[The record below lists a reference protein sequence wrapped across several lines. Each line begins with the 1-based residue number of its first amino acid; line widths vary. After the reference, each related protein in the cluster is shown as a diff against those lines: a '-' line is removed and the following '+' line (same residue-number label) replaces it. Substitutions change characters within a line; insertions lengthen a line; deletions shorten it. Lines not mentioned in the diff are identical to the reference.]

1 MERADLLCFQG
12 MRVNVPGVVCA
23 ASILLLSLSQTE
35 APTISLHD
43 AAPGSGISFR
53 LENHPSAQKHLVET
67 MPGGLAAFDYNND
80 GLTDLY
86 FTNGAALPDLTKKS
100 PADWNRLYRNDG
112 GLKFTDVTAEAGV
125 RGEGYSMGAAA
136 GDYDN
141 DGHVDLLVV
150 GVERTVLYRN
160 AGKGSF
166 EDVTAR
172 AGIASRSWS
181 VAAGW
186 LDFDRDGLLDLFV
199 VNYLKWSARDDRF
212 CGDRAR
218 SIRVYCHPRYYE
230 GLPNT
235 LYRNRGD
242 GSFED
247 VSEKSGIG
255 RHVGKGMSVA
265 FADYDADG
273 WLDVFVTNDTVPNFL
288 FRNLGTGRFEETAL
302 LAGAALTING
312 KAISSM
318 GAEFRD
324 YDNDG
329 RPDIHVTA
337 LAGETFPI
345 FRNDGG
351 GFFSDQTGPSGLG
364 RATIKRSGWGNAM
377 VDLDNDGWKDLFTA
391 NSHVNDRIDAFE
403 AHQYREPNSL
413 FRNAGNG
420 TFRDISGDLGADFQ
434 TPRAHRG
441 AIAVDLNNDGR
452 LDIVTTSLG
461 DHLEIWENRTLGV
474 NRWLALKLTGSRSNR
489 HGIGARIQIGR
500 QMNMMTTAQ
509 GYASSVHAPVHF
521 GVGPLE
527 RIDRIEIVWP
537 SGTRQRLDN
546 VATNQVLMVKER

>member
-1 MERADLLCFQG
+1 MA
-12 MRVNVPGVVCA
+12 
-23 ASILLLSLSQTE
+23 
-35 APTISLHD
+35 
-43 AAPGSGISFR
+43 
-53 LENHPSAQKHLVET
+53 
-67 MPGGLAAFDYNND
+67 GGLAALDYNND

-86 FTNGAALPDLTKKS
+86 FTNGAVLPDLTKAH

-112 GLKFTDVTAEAGV
+112 GFKFTDVTAHAGV
-125 RGEGYSMGAAA
+125 AGEGYSMGAAA

-141 DGHVDLLVV
+141 DGDVDLFVV
-150 GVERTVLYRN
+150 GAGRNMLYRN
-160 AGKGSF
+160 TGKGTF
-166 EDVTAR
+166 EDVS
-172 AGIASRSWS
+172 ASSGVASGAWS

-199 VNYLKWSARDDRF
+199 VNYLKWSVRDDRY
-212 CGDRAR
+212 CGDKMRDL
-218 SIRVYCHPRYYE
+218 RVYCHPKYYE

-247 VSEKSGIG
+247 VSVKSGIG
-255 RHVGKGMSVA
+255 RHSGKGMSVA

-273 WLDVFVTNDTVPNFL
+273 WLDAFVTNDTLPNFL
-288 FRNLGTGRFEETAL
+288 FRSLGNGRFEEAAL

-312 KAISSM
+312 RAISSM

-324 YDNDG
+324 YNNDG

-337 LAGETFPI
+337 LAGETFPL

-351 GFFSDQTGPSGLG
+351 GLFSDQTGPSGLG
-364 RATIKRSGWGNAM
+364 RSTIKRSGWGNVLA
-377 VDLDNDGWKDLFTA
+377 DLDNDGWKDLFTA
-391 NSHVNDRIDAFE
+391 NSHVNDRIEAFE
-403 AHQYREPNSL
+403 AHRYREPNSL
-413 FRNAGNG
+413 FRNTGAG
-420 TFRDISGDLGADFQ
+420 TFREISGDLGADFQ

-461 DHLEIWENRTLGV
+461 DRPEIWENRTTGT
-474 NRWLALKLTGSRSNR
+474 NRWLAVKLIGTKGNR
-489 HGIGARIQIGR
+489 DGLGAIVRIGA
-500 QMNMMTTAQ
+500 QMQTMTTAR

-521 GVGPLE
+521 GVGTLA

-537 SGTRQRLDN
+537 SGTKQTVDN
-546 VATNQVLMVKER
+546 VEAGRVIEIREDLSR